1 MTRNYTMAL
10 PLELSPDE
18 KLLRCLPSEA
28 VRAMCAAPVATWNI
42 GTGDAVMEFVHAPN
56 PDTPINRLVSLG
68 DTCTGPEEVPDAVW
82 KEERCGAARVELLEL
97 AAVDAECDEAG
108 EESLAR
114 RAVHV
119 EVAHAGLH
127 GRDRRALRFEHDLVN
142 RAL

>member
-68 DTCTGPEEVPDAVW
+68 DTCTGPEEVPDA
-82 KEERCGAARVELLEL
+82 
-97 AAVDAECDEAG
+97 G
-108 EESLAR
+108 EEITINGVTFLT
-114 RAVHV
+114 V
-119 EVAHAGLH
+119 EVHTYPADGTADDGAGTYDYH
-127 GRDRRALRFEHDLVN
+127 EVTVQVA
-142 RAL
+142 